1 MGFVD
6 TLMAGRYNS
15 TDLAAVSLGSSI
27 WLPIFLA
34 SQGILMATTPM
45 VAHLVGAGEKI
56 KTRETLHQGSIIVAI
71 LCVLA
76 MYILHNC
83 EPILTMMDVEPHLA
97 ALTVDYLAAISW
109 GFPALLLYQLLR
121 SYIEGF
127 GKTQPAMKIA
137 LLGLACNIPL
147 NYMLIYGKFGLP
159 QLGGVGCGWATAI
172 VMWIMFFASIIYLL
186 CSPTFK
192 SLSPLKKWQLPELNA
207 FKQYIALGLPIG
219 IALLIEVSMFSVI
232 ALLLADLGEVMIASH
247 QITISFTGLVFM
259 LPLSISLALTIRIGH
274 RLGKLD
280 IQGAKQTAL
289 LGLLITLTLALFSS
303 TLMAWFAREIA
314 ELYTPDLRI
323 ISIATTL
330 IIIAAI
336 FQFSDAIQITCAG
349 ALRGY
354 KDTQIPLILVFIA
367 YWIVGLPTGYIL
379 GKTDFITAPMGP
391 KGFWIG
397 LLIGLTI
404 GAILLLSRLL
414 WKTKQHH
421 NAATI
426 S

>member
-1 MGFVD
+1 
-6 TLMAGRYNS
+6 MAGRFNS
-15 TDLAAVSLGSSI
+15 TDLAAISLGSSI
-27 WLPIFLA
+27 WLPLFLA

-45 VAHLVGAGEKI
+45 VAHLVGAGKPTE
-56 KTRETLHQGSIIVAI
+56 TRETLHQGSVIVVA

-83 EPILTMMDVEPHLA
+83 GPILAIMDVEPRLA
-97 ALTVDYLAAISW
+97 SLTTEYLAAISW

-147 NYMLIYGKFGLP
+147 NYVLIYGKFGLP
-159 QLGGVGCGWATAI
+159 EFGGVGCGWATSI
-172 VMWIMFFASIIYLL
+172 VMWMMFITSVVYLL
-186 CSPTFK
+186 RSPTFK
-192 SLSPLKKWQLPELNA
+192 PLSPLKNWQLPEINA
-207 FKQYIALGLPIG
+207 FKRYLALGLPIG

-247 QITISFTGLVFM
+247 QITISFTGLIFM

-274 RLGKLD
+274 RLGQGD
-280 IQGAKQTAL
+280 NQGAKQSAM
-289 LGLLITLTLALFSS
+289 LGLIITLTLAIFSS
-303 TLMAWFAREIA
+303 GLMAIFAQNIA
-314 ELYTPDLRI
+314 ELYTTDLRI
-323 ISIATTL
+323 ISIASTL
-330 IIIAAI
+330 IIIAAL
-336 FQFSDAIQITCAG
+336 FQFSDAIQITCSG

-354 KDTQIPLILVFIA
+354 KDTKVPLLLVFIA
-367 YWIVGLPTGYIL
+367 YWVVGLPTGYLL
-379 GKTDFITAPMGP
+379 GKTDLITSPMGP

-414 WKTKQHH
+414 WKTKQYNNEIHP
-421 NAATI
+421 